1 MAAVT
6 SLIKTPINVIKLSNF
21 IKYPFEMNM
30 TAYLSLALQRAARY
44 YEMGGQ
50 IWVLRVCDH
59 AEDSQQ

>member
-21 IKYPFEMNM
+21 IKYPSEMNM
-30 TAYLSLALQRAARY
+30 TAYFREQRY
-44 YEMGGQ
+44 IMGWGGQ
-50 IWVLRVCDH
+50 IWVLRVCNH